1 MAVLHVRNVPDRL
14 YRRIQ
19 RMAESQGRS
28 LSAQII
34 VLLEEAARQEEARRR
49 QAAALDAILR
59 EAWEPPESALHSVEA
74 VHAVR
79 EERAAELETAGRDA

>member
-1 MAVLHVRNVPDRL
+1 MAVLHVRDVPDRL

-28 LSAQII
+28 LSAQVIA
-34 VLLEEAARQEEARRR
+34 LLEEAERQEEARRR
-49 QAAALDAILR
+49 QAAALEAIFQG
-59 EAWEPPESALHSVEA
+59 AWAPPPGSPDSVEL

-79 EERAAELETAGRDA
+79 DERAAQLEGQGA

>member
-1 MAVLHVRNVPDRL
+1 LHVRDVPDRL

-34 VLLEEAARQEEARRR
+34 VLLEEAAREEEARRR

-59 EAWEPPESALHSVEA
+59 EAWEPPAGALRSAEA